1 MHTDPSST
9 GEGLLVFV
17 LALRHDL
24 LSVLEVGICLVHVSA
39 LEYTNFYAL
48 RPDHYWRRS
57 GRVCGDTKA

>member
-9 GEGLLVFV
+9 REGLLVYV

-48 RPDHYWRRS
+48 RPDHY
-57 GRVCGDTKA
+57 